1 MLLGLIIGLGSGLFV
16 SGLLMSILVYSTT
29 KEVSYHKAEPIPE
42 QVKVLE
48 SMPNKEQPTEV
59 KIETEAED
67 ESANETNEQFEIQKQ
82 PVEIT
87 IPSYF
92 TAAQIAR
99 LLEKEGIIEDSED
112 LIEYI
117 ISKHKTRSLQHGTKI
132 FTSDSSNEEVLQI
145 LLSKN

>member
-1 MLLGLIIGLGSGLFV
+1 M
-16 SGLLMSILVYSTT
+16 MT
-29 KEVSYHKAEPIPE
+29 
-42 QVKVLE
+42 
-48 SMPNKEQPTEV
+48 
-59 KIETEAED
+59 ED